1 MTLHKHQYRF
11 TTLQITEVTFEDSL
25 LDVFR
30 EATDE
35 IEYLSITDSEIAS
48 NIQVDKIRNSRFS
61 HICRINT
68 DKLKMI
74 RTKFNVWDAIGF
86 IGGTHD
92 GIYLIVGIL
101 LRPISACLF

>member
-1 MTLHKHQYRF
+1 MASTSQM
-11 TTLQITEVTFEDSL
+11 
-25 LDVFR
+25 
-30 EATDE
+30 
-35 IEYLSITDSEIAS
+35 S
-48 NIQVDKIRNSRFS
+48 NIRDSRFS

-101 LRPISACLF
+101 LRPISACLFQIDLVKDSMIDTGQTKK